1 MVTFVTSFTAIL
13 RIQNDR
19 FSAFWL
25 RPSVGIQNEIIYLKE
40 VQKKK
45 KMKHYTNVGN
55 GYDTIF
61 S

>member
-13 RIQNDR
+13 
-19 FSAFWL
+19 
-25 RPSVGIQNEIIYLKE
+25 GIQNEIIYLKE

-45 KMKHYTNVGN
+45 KKMKHYSNVGN

>member
-1 MVTFVTSFTAIL
+1 MINFVTSFTAIL

-25 RPSVGIQNEIIYLKE
+25 RSSVGKQNETIYLKE

-45 KMKHYTNVGN
+45 KMKYYTHVGN
-55 GYDTIF
+55 GYDRIF